1 MSDEPKFKEKQNAY
15 DRNPIPARPAEFTT
29 VSGTCTLEVSDKLKN
44 YALTLQDYLKNS
56 NEVYKKLGLGFKKL
70 FLDLDT
76 LSSTLQQIADSF
88 TGLSKVT
95 ELFCRTNQEE
105 CSGELSQIKDVYT
118 QLSILMQGWYSGTIF

>member
-1 MSDEPKFKEKQNAY
+1 
-15 DRNPIPARPAEFTT
+15 
-29 VSGTCTLEVSDKLKN
+29 VSDKLKN

-95 ELFCRTNQEE
+95 ELFCRTN
-105 CSGELSQIKDVYT
+105 
-118 QLSILMQGWYSGTIF
+118 